1 MNTILVSSHRRSGT
15 HFLIDSL
22 RKNIDSA
29 EFPNHYSLPAD
40 FNIGSLFS
48 KQEKVYTVFKKLIDS
63 PTPVIIK
70 SHLLPEECNIQ
81 TPRDKY
87 EVLIKEIFD
96 NSRKLY
102 IYREGKPVLISLYK
116 FLKPACS
123 FSEFIREENDHI
135 VKEIRT
141 QQDFDANRVRYW
153 SHHIRQWLQE
163 ASVKQVSFSDL
174 LTRFPE
180 TMADVLNFLGF
191 DLPPSLE
198 KPGIPSNLF
207 LHGIQKKL
215 YSLGLGPLPEN
226 SSVRPNQVSK
236 APSTQYFTD
245 LKDEAYYQTQKGEL
259 HID

>member
-22 RKNIDSA
+22 RRNIDSA

-48 KQEKVYTVFKKLIDS
+48 KQEKVYAIFNKLIDS

-102 IYREGKPVLISLYK
+102 IYREGQPVLISLYK

-135 VKEIRT
+135 VKEIRRY
-141 QQDFDANRVRYW
+141 QDFDANRVRYW
-153 SHHIRQWLQE
+153 SHHIRQWQLE
-163 ASVKQVSFSDL
+163 ASVKHVSFSDL
-174 LTRFPE
+174 LTHFPE
-180 TMADVLNFLGF
+180 TMEAVLNDLGF
-191 DLPPSLE
+191 DLPATLE
-198 KPGIPSNLF
+198 KPGIPKNLF

-215 YSLGLGPLPEN
+215 YSLGLGALPEN
-226 SSVRPNQVSK
+226 SSVRPNKGSK
-236 APSTQYFTD
+236 TIDPQYFSE
-245 LKDEAYYQTQKGEL
+245 LKDEAYYQNQKGEL
-259 HID
+259 QVD